1 MISAVTKSVEIGR
14 KAGTITIRERS
25 LIRSRSFVINPGSDF
40 TWRVRVWASRSSY
53 ISVMGDVEGV
63 IASGMVEADLY
74 RIDEALK
81 NLSEQCV
88 GE

>member
-1 MISAVTKSVEIGR
+1 
-14 KAGTITIRERS
+14 
-25 LIRSRSFVINPGSDF
+25 
-40 TWRVRVWASRSSY
+40 
-53 ISVMGDVEGV
+53 MGDVEGV